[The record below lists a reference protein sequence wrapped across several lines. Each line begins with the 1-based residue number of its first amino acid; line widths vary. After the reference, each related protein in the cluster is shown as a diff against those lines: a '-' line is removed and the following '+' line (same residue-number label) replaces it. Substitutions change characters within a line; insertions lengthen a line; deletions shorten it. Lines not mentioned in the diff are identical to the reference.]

1 MPIFVLPGQS
11 LDFYSVSLVV
21 YRLPVSY
28 SLYYFIIFI
37 SDRTNLFI
45 LLLKIILIILSSLN
59 IHTNEKK
66 QRLQFHAYIFA
77 HVYTHIYT
85 HKFFWGNYCDHID
98 SELKSLQYSLLTH
111 ENGYPFIYLCSLIFK
126 IVLHSFCVEV
136 LHIFLSL
143 IPSCMIFLLL

>member
-21 YRLPVSY
+21 SRLPVSY

-45 LLLKIILIILSSLN
+45 LLLKIILIILSYLN

-66 QRLQFHAYIFA
+66 QLLKFHAYICA

-85 HKFFWGNYCDHID
+85 HIFFLGNYCDHID

-111 ENGYPFIYLCSLIFK
+111 ENGYPFICA
-126 IVLHSFCVEV
+126 
-136 LHIFLSL
+136 
-143 IPSCMIFLLL
+143 P